1 MGLHIGRKYNVGI
14 GKETVR
20 GTAVAPTYWLPK
32 MDFDIDDKINYVT
45 DDSSVGVIEGSQ
57 GQDVTTKY
65 AEGSITG
72 RLNDTA
78 LGLVLLG
85 VFGTDTPTVVGGET
99 LVYDHAFTVLET
111 AQHPTLTI
119 GVAGPN
125 ESTGYR
131 HALAM
136 IDQLDIDFE
145 VNKYCQYKAGFR
157 ANVATAGANTAS
169 FSTSENAFLPQHAT
183 LKFASNLAGLSGA
196 SAVSV
201 RKASITI
208 KTNVEEDYTIGNQSP
223 VDRVNKTF
231 EVEGTVELVYSDR
244 TYIDALT
251 GDTAKAVRLTA
262 LMSGTTIG
270 NSSNPTLTIDLAKV
284 KFTEVARN
292 ISNDDVVTQ
301 TLKFKAH
308 YSLAD
313 SKMITATLRNLVA
326 SAY

>member
-1 MGLHIGRKYNVGI
+1 MTTIIGRKVNIGI
-14 GKETVR
+14 GKESVR

-32 MDFDIDDKINYVT
+32 MDFDVDDKINYVV
-45 DDSSVGVIEGSQ
+45 DDSSVGVIESGQ
-57 GQDVTTKY
+57 GQDITSKY

-72 RLNDTA
+72 RLSDTT

-85 VFGTDTPTVVGGET
+85 VFGTDTPASVGGDAT
-99 LVYDHAFTVLET
+99 VYDHVFTVLES

-119 GVAGPN
+119 GMAGTN

-157 ANVATAGANTAS
+157 ANVGVAGANTPSYTAV
-169 FSTSENAFLPQHAT
+169 ENAFLPQHAT
-183 LKFASNLAGLSGA
+183 LKVATNLAGLTGA
-196 SAVSV
+196 SAISTRKVSL
-201 RKASITI
+201 SI
-208 KTNVEEDYTIGNQSP
+208 KTNVEEDWTIGNLAP

-231 EVEGTVELVYSDR
+231 EIEGTIEIVYNDH
-244 TYIDALT
+244 TYIDLMTADTQKAL
-251 GDTAKAVRLTA
+251 RLTA

-270 NSSNPTLTIDLAKV
+270 SASNPTLTIDLAKV
-284 KFTEVARN
+284 KFQEVARK
-292 ISNDDVVTQ
+292 ISNDDIVTQ
-301 TLKFKAH
+301 TLKFKAF
-308 YSLAD
+308 YSLTD
-313 SKMITATLRNLVA
+313 SKMVTATLRNLVS